1 MVANASNDRGAAHEL
16 KLLDDTIQALFGMG
30 LKIEYCIAL
39 FDESP
44 DEAKAGLD
52 AAISGLSDLI
62 VELRGRIDDLIWI
75 ERNDDG
81 TESNKRCYR

>member
-44 DEAKAGLD
+44 DQA
-52 AAISGLSDLI
+52 
-62 VELRGRIDDLIWI
+62 
-75 ERNDDG
+75 
-81 TESNKRCYR
+81 